1 VALSQPWWGF
11 SSGAGV
17 PGRRRA
23 AVAGGGRRGGG
34 LENGAGGR
42 FVPGSWAARVAD
54 HYHSASEHGI
64 IGRRID
70 TVVAVSPAWRGRPD
84 TARAR
89 RLALAVREGPHGR
102 HGGEDHWYVRV
113 KEGDAGWRR

>member
-1 VALSQPWWGF
+1 M
-11 SSGAGV
+11 
-17 PGRRRA
+17 R
-23 AVAGGGRRGGG
+23 AGGGLGD
-34 LENGAGGR
+34 GAGGR
-42 FVPGSWAARVAD
+42 FAPGSWAARVGD

-64 IGRRID
+64 IGRQID

-89 RLALAVREGPHGR
+89 RSALAVREGPHGR